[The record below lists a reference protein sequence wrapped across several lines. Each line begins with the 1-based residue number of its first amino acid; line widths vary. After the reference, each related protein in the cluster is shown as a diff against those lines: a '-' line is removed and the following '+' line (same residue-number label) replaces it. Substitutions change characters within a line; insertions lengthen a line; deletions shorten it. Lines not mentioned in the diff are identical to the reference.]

1 MSSPPKPSEQ
11 TGGVNIAG
19 TTGPVGDIVGRDK
32 ITIVT
37 PASDLAAILEA
48 RGVLRPDQQDDPLS
62 RLANRI
68 DTLAYWDDIVLPDD
82 VRKEL
87 IEIVDKF
94 RCDPEGKVAP
104 ADNGIQVLF
113 HGPSGTGKRLA
124 AKAIAGEL
132 RMSAYAVNYIAVI
145 GHHPLDTA
153 RNLQQLLSA
162 ATLANAWLI
171 VHEAEI
177 IFGAASNAAIAGM
190 LELRGNVIFTTTNL
204 SDIDDRLIGKMAH
217 VVGFSLPDATLRRYI
232 WQRAIPVDLPY
243 AGNIDFQALAQGYVL
258 SGADIRRAVEHA
270 ARNAANERRTMTMA
284 HLDSAAAK
292 IGRAHK
298 S

>member
-19 TTGPVGDIVGRDK
+19 RTGPVGHIVGRDK

-243 AGNIDFQALAQGYVL
+243 AGNIDFQALAQGIRAIRCGYQACGGTCSPQCGERAPYHDYGPSRL
-258 SGADIRRAVEHA
+258 GSREDWSGA
-270 ARNAANERRTMTMA
+270 
-284 HLDSAAAK
+284 
-292 IGRAHK
+292 
-298 S
+298 